1 MEPLTD
7 ATCGTIGLGDQRV
20 VRRLGYGA
28 MRLTGNG
35 IWGPP
40 DDPDEAKAVLRQVV
54 DAGVNLIDTADAYGP
69 DVNETLIAEALRPY
83 PDDLVIATKGGLTRQ
98 GPDQWSPDGR
108 PDHLRAACE
117 GSLARLG
124 VEAIDLYQLHRPDPK
139 VPFAESVGAI
149 AELVDAGKVRAVGL
163 SNVSVDQLREAQA
176 IVAIH
181 SVQNRYNL
189 RDRASEDVLRACE
202 TDGIAF
208 LPYFPLGGF
217 GFAKGTP
224 ALIEIGEAHGV
235 APATVALAWLLARSP
250 VMTPIPG
257 TSSPAHL
264 ADNLAAARLVLHD
277 AELERLDAF
286 RPELSQMLTQKLAK
300 ALPAEAKDR
309 LREAAGPLRRL
320 WGRLRSRIG

>member
-7 ATCGTIGLGDQRV
+7 ATCGTISLGGTRV

-28 MRLTGNG
+28 MRLTGEG
-35 IWGPP
+35 VWGPP
-40 DDPDEAKAVLRQVV
+40 GDPAAARALLRLIV
-54 DAGVNLIDTADAYGP
+54 DTGVNLIDTADAYGP

-83 PDDLVIATKGGLTRQ
+83 PDDLVIATKGGLVRQ
-98 GPDQWSPDGR
+98 GPDLWSPDGR
-108 PDHLRAACE
+108 PEHLRAACE

-139 VPFAESVGAI
+139 VPFAESVGAV
-149 AELVDAGKVRAVGL
+149 AELVEAGKVRCVGL

-176 IVAIH
+176 IVAIA

-189 RDRASEDVLRACE
+189 RERTSEDVLRACE
-202 TDGIAF
+202 ADGIAF

-217 GFAKGTP
+217 GFTKGTP
-224 ALIEIGEAHGV
+224 ALVEIGEAHGV

-257 TSSPAHL
+257 TSSPDHFAE
-264 ADNLAAARLVLHD
+264 NLAAARLVLD
-277 AELERLDAF
+277 AAELERLDAF
-286 RPELSQMLTQKLAK
+286 RPGLSQILEQKLST
-300 ALPAEAKDR
+300 ALPPEAKER

-320 WGRLRSRIG
+320 WGRLRSRLG